1 MSNVKII
8 HSESIE
14 NLCENFEILTQFCMA
29 LVDVLYFY
37 MFYMYPPPG
46 VSGTTWDETLCR
58 VQTVVWATCHQQL
71 YRLIKEQ
78 DSLHGRQGQ

>member
-46 VSGTTWDETLCR
+46 VSGTT
-58 VQTVVWATCHQQL
+58 
-71 YRLIKEQ
+71 
-78 DSLHGRQGQ
+78 